1 MIEVAAGP
9 WTQQQTEGQGTRDP
23 PAPRGA
29 GAFTQSPAGQ
39 DGQMEVMGERVSR
52 WCLYE
57 SPSKPWA
64 EWLASCPVPITGAG
78 PSALPSPPTT

>member
-1 MIEVAAGP
+1 MPCIGPAQLKQPKVAIFPFYGV
-9 WTQQQTEGQGTRDP
+9 
-23 PAPRGA
+23 
-29 GAFTQSPAGQ
+29 
-39 DGQMEVMGERVSR
+39 GQMEVMGERVSR